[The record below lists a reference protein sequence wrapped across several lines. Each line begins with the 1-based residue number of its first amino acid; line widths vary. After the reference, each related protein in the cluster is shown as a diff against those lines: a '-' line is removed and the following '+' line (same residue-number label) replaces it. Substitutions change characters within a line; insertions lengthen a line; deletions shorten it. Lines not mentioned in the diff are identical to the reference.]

1 MGLFD
6 SILGQVGDAVS
17 GGASSG
23 HGGLMDAVTGLI
35 NNPETGGLNG
45 LIDSFKEKGMGDS
58 IASWIGTGHNLPI
71 SAEQIHSVLGNEQV
85 QAIAQKL
92 GISTGEASNGLASM
106 LPQLIDRLTPN
117 GEVPEGGLL
126 EQGLAMLKGFGKPT

>member
-6 SILGQVGDAVS
+6 SILGQVGDAIS
-17 GGASSG
+17 GGAGSE
-23 HGGLMDAVTGLI
+23 HGGLMDAVAGLI

-58 IASWIGTGHNLPI
+58 IASWIGTGQNLPI
-71 SAEQIHSVLGNEQV
+71 SGEQIQSVLGNEQV
-85 QAIAQKL
+85 QAIAQRL
-92 GISTGEASNGLASM
+92 GISPGDASSGLASI

-126 EQGLAMLKGFGKPT
+126 EQGLAMLKGFGKTA

>member
-6 SILGQVGDAVS
+6 SILGQVGDAIS
-17 GGASSG
+17 GGTGSE
-23 HGGLMDAVTGLI
+23 HGGLMEAVTGLI

-45 LIDSFKEKGMGDS
+45 LIDSFREKGMGDS
-58 IASWIGTGHNLPI
+58 IASWIGTGQNLPI
-71 SAEQIHSVLGNEQV
+71 SGEQIQSVLGNEQV

-92 GISTGEASNGLASM
+92 GISTGDASSGLASI

-126 EQGLAMLKGFGKPT
+126 EQGLAMLKGFGKTA